1 MNCTFSQ
8 PVNYTG
14 EAPKK
19 NEPFAFSQA
28 TCTDS
33 GGTGTASI
41 EQITGAGTFWISKQ
55 LDYGQVLI
63 LTFLLIFF
71 VGFITK
77 SLWNFVKQ
85 DSDQKL

>member
-1 MNCTFSQ
+1 MNCAFSQ

-19 NEPFAFSQA
+19 NEPFAFTQMV
-28 TCTDS
+28 CD
-33 GGTGTASI
+33 GT
-41 EQITGAGTFWISKQ
+41 TGAGSGTEEITGVGDFWISKQ